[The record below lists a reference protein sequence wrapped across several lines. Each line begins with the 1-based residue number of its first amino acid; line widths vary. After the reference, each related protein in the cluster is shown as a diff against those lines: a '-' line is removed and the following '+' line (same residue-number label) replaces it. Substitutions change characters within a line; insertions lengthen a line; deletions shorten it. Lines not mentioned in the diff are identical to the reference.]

1 MHSVERPVL
10 RCPQLK
16 MALSLE
22 ILVSKY
28 KREIYSSSSTS
39 SLVYDIVGSTADRN
53 CVVLNNIHIDIM
65 DYIQPA
71 TCTEAEFRK
80 MWVEFEWENKITV
93 NTNIKKLSA
102 FLEHIVSTTNMK
114 CLTPKQVCP

>member
-1 MHSVERPVL
+1 MR
-10 RCPQLK
+10 
-16 MALSLE
+16 LSDQFFD
-22 ILVSKY
+22 
-28 KREIYSSSSTS
+28 
-39 SLVYDIVGSTADRN
+39 LVYDIVGSTADRN

-71 TCTEAEFRK
+71 SCTEAEFRK

-93 NTNIKKLSA
+93 HTNIKNLSA

-114 CLTPKQVCP
+114 CLTPKQVCTRGMLTALWGKHDELPHCMHTDLHLLAL